1 MSPKDRRYQVGCIL
15 LVTWGLLLGAPL
27 NPIITADQVWR
38 RVDPPSL
45 LDPDSLVINE
55 LNHEF
60 ETFFRK
66 HQQLIGSSKSWALL
80 DPQIAEI
87 ESIELFVDIH
97 IKYRS
102 DFSQYLSFDHLATD
116 VEIAHTGSDD
126 CDGRAILATSL
137 LLHRGY
143 NAWVLVGP
151 RHYSVGVILG
161 SGRML
166 YILQEAGA
174 MWWIFR
180 FNSTQT
186 IFNWPTILGKLVEG
200 SYLAFI
206 FLILML
212 SILNREALYG
222 KTVVLSAYLGF
233 MIFFLVFV

>member
-1 MSPKDRRYQVGCIL
+1 M
-15 LVTWGLLLGAPL
+15 TWGLLLGAPL
-27 NPIITADQVWR
+27 NPIITTDQVWR
-38 RVDPPSL
+38 RVDPTTL
-45 LDPDSLVINE
+45 LDPDSLEITE

-66 HQQLIGSSKSWALL
+66 HQQFFGSSKTWALL

-87 ESIELFVDIH
+87 ESIELFVKIH

-102 DFSQYLSFDHLATD
+102 DFSQYLTIDHLATD
-116 VEIAHTGSDD
+116 VEIACAGGDD
-126 CDGRAILATSL
+126 CDGRAIFATSL

-143 NAWVLVGP
+143 DAWVLVGP

-166 YILQEAGA
+166 FILQEAGA
-174 MWWIFR
+174 RWWVLR
-180 FNSTQT
+180 FNGTKT
-186 IFNWPTILGKLVEG
+186 IYNWPTILGKLVEG

-206 FLILML
+206 FLTLML

-233 MIFFLVFV
+233 LTVFLIV

>member
-1 MSPKDRRYQVGCIL
+1 M
-15 LVTWGLLLGAPL
+15 TWGLLLGAPL
-27 NPIITADQVWR
+27 NPIITVDQVWR

-55 LNHEF
+55 LNNEF

-66 HQQLIGSSKSWALL
+66 HQKFFGNSKTWAII

-87 ESIELFVDIH
+87 ESIELFIE
-97 IKYRS
+97 IYIEYSS
-102 DFSQYLSFDHLATD
+102 DFSQYLTFNHLASD
-116 VEIAHTGSDD
+116 IEIARVGSDD

-143 NAWVLVGP
+143 DAWVLVGP

-174 MWWIFR
+174 RWWVLR
-180 FNSTQT
+180 FNDNQT
-186 IFNWPTILGKLVEG
+186 IYNWSMILGKLIEG

-206 FLILML
+206 FLTLML
-212 SILNREALYG
+212 SIFNREALYR
-222 KTVVLSAYLGF
+222 KTVILLAYFGF
-233 MIFFLVFV
+233 LTVFLIFV